1 MSLQPPPDRTAL
13 LLRLG
18 MFVVLAWL
26 GRVIFPLPLLILGEV
41 PAATMGIFAAGF
53 VANAITVRIW
63 EAGRL
68 SDIGLGWGRG
78 SWREAWVGAALGAA
92 AASAV
97 LGAALLA
104 GWAHFSLAETSGHR
118 WASVLVLALLLLLGA
133 MGEEML
139 FRGYA
144 FQLLMRVAGVWTT
157 IIPTS
162 LLFGLA
168 HLFNPNPSALG
179 VANTALWG
187 CVLGY
192 AYWRT
197 KALWLPIGLHFG
209 WNLALPLFGE
219 NLSGLTMKVTG
230 YALTWTV
237 GEFWSGG
244 EYGVEAS
251 ILTTLAAAALLAGLR
266 RIGPGAAVAGGKE

>member
-1 MSLQPPPDRTAL
+1 VSLAPPPDRGGV

-18 MFVVLAWL
+18 LFILLAWL
-26 GRVIFPLPLLILGEV
+26 GRVIFPVPLLIFGDVL
-41 PAATMGIFAAGF
+41 AATVGIFAAGA
-53 VANAITVRIW
+53 VANAIVVRVY
-63 EAGRL
+63 EAGHL
-68 SDIGLGWGRG
+68 SDVGLGWSRG
-78 SWREAWVGAALGAA
+78 SWRELWAGAALGAGA
-92 AASAV
+92 GSAV

-104 GWAHFSLAETSGHR
+104 GWAHFAPAEGSAHPWVSVPFLAT
-118 WASVLVLALLLLLGA
+118 LLLFGA

-144 FQLLMRVAGVWTT
+144 FQLLIRVAGVWPT
-157 IIPTS
+157 IVPTS

-168 HLFNPNPSALG
+168 HLFNPHPSALG

-197 KALWLPIGLHFG
+197 KALWLSIGLHFG

-237 GEFWSGG
+237 GELWSGG
-244 EYGVEAS
+244 AYGVEAS
-251 ILTTLAAAALLAGLR
+251 ILTTLAAGALLAGLR
-266 RIGPGAAVAGGKE
+266 RIGPGAAVVGGKE